1 MDLRK
6 AVAIVGAAESDE
18 IGVVPDKT
26 ALELLV
32 EAASNA
38 LEDAGLTTND
48 VDGLFTTGISW
59 APSMLVAEYMGL
71 KNVRYT
77 DSTNT
82 GGSAF
87 VIMVEHALAAV
98 RAGLCEVA
106 LIAHGESGYSNR
118 RRPIPNSYAIDPTLP
133 EGQFESPF
141 GVGSMPSIYAMAAAR
156 HMYQY
161 GTTSEQL
168 AQIAVSTREWAAK
181 NPKAFARDPLTI
193 EDVLASPP
201 IAWPLRRLDCCLVT
215 DAAGAVIVTTPERAR
230 DLKKPPVWVLGSG
243 EAHTHNSMLEMPDL
257 TWTAARLS
265 GERAY
270 RMAGLG
276 PEDMDVLQL
285 YDSFTYTVLVTLESL
300 GFCKPGEGGAFVED
314 GKLGPGGSLPTNTS
328 GGGLSYTHP
337 GMFGIFTLIEG
348 VRQLR
353 GEAGDRQVQ
362 NAKTALCNGTGGVLS
377 STGTVILGA
386 D

>member
-6 AVAIVGAAESDE
+6 AVAIVGVAESDE
-18 IGVVPDKT
+18 IGIVPDKT

-32 EAASNA
+32 EASLNA
-38 LEDAGLTTND
+38 LDDAGLTTND

-71 KNVRYT
+71 KNVHYT
-77 DSTNT
+77 DSTST

-98 RAGLCEVA
+98 RAGMCEVA
-106 LIAHGESGYSNR
+106 LIAHGESGYSDR
-118 RRPIPNSYAIDPTLP
+118 KRPVPNAYAQDPTLP
-133 EGQFESPF
+133 EGQFETPF
-141 GVGSMPSIYAMAAAR
+141 GVASMPSIYALAAAR
-156 HMYQY
+156 HMHQY

-168 AQIAVSTREWAAK
+168 AQIAVSTRQWAMK
-181 NPKAFARDPLTI
+181 NPKAFSRDPLTI
-193 EDVLASPP
+193 EDVLASPW
-201 IAWPLRRLDCCLVT
+201 IAWPLHRLDCCLVT

-230 DLKKPPVWVLGSG
+230 DLKKKPVWVLGSG
-243 EAHTHNSMLEMPDL
+243 EAHTHNSMLQMPDL

-276 PEDMDVLQL
+276 PSDMDVLQL

-353 GEAGDRQVQ
+353 GEAGERQVP
-362 NAKTALCNGTGGVLS
+362 NARTALCNGTGGVLS

>member
-32 EAASNA
+32 EASSNA